1 MKLQQEQAGFTLIEI
16 VIATAILGI
25 VAVAFSSYWTTSS
38 QALEDI
44 HLRTVARELAKNS
57 LEVLRAEAASLE
69 EGDNFS
75 TSLHQIASN
84 QSGVI
89 ELDKI
94 DFSRSVSID
103 NAGDGLKKVMIE
115 VSWYQGEQSFKLTT
129 LLADRRRID

>member
-1 MKLQQEQAGFTLIEI
+1 MKLQQEEAAFTLIEI
-16 VIATAILGI
+16 VLATALLGI

-57 LEVLRAEAASLE
+57 LAVLRAEADSLE
-69 EGDNFS
+69 DGDDFS
-75 TSLHQIASN
+75 AFLQGVATE
-84 QSGVI
+84 QSGEV

-94 DFSRSVSID
+94 DFSRNISLEDVEV
-103 NAGDGLKKVMIE
+103 GLKKIIIE

-129 LLADRRRID
+129 LLADRRRVD